1 MNGSEKQPLFRIPGS
16 KSSTKI
22 FNIFRKKHSFS
33 DDGFWAALKM
43 LCFTPTFSI
52 GTSQDGEE
60 KEMWTH
66 IPSQKVLGMELDL

>member
-1 MNGSEKQPLFRIPGS
+1 MGVKNNPYSEYQEASLQQKFSI
-16 KSSTKI
+16 
-22 FNIFRKKHSFS
+22 RKKHSFS